1 MPDERAALVPVH
13 ELARQSHAPAGLSSK
28 AEIEQAARPAG
39 ARPGAAGGVE
49 QRLLEAAG
57 PSGRRTADQRLL
69 DAQMVAVAGCFRDLT
84 TSPLQVRARVEG
96 WGQG

>member
-1 MPDERAALVPVH
+1 MNRVALRLSVRWSPARSRWCSSGGASYKEILTERRPD
-13 ELARQSHAPAGLSSK
+13 
-28 AEIEQAARPAG
+28 
-39 ARPGAAGGVE
+39 
-49 QRLLEAAG
+49 AAG

-96 WGQG
+96 

>member
-1 MPDERAALVPVH
+1 MPGERAALVPAR
-13 ELARQSHAPAGLSSK
+13 ELARHSHAPAALSSK
-28 AEIEQAARPAG
+28 AEIEQVARPAG
-39 ARPGAAGGVE
+39 GRPGAPGGVE
-49 QRLLEAAG
+49 QRLLDAAG